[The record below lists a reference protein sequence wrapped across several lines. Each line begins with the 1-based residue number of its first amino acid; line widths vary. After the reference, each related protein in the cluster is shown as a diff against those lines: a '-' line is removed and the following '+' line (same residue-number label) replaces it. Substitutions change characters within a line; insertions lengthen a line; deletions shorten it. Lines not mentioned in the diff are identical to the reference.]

1 MINNYTITYIYILDI
16 KLGGIHM
23 PEQYLTTKQIASSLQ
38 MTELQVR
45 NLIKTGQLPASKLG
59 HRSYRIKESDFE
71 SYMESKKT
79 IILDN

>member
-1 MINNYTITYIYILDI
+1 
-16 KLGGIHM
+16 M
-23 PEQYLTTKQIASSLQ
+23 PEKYLTTKQIATSLQ

-45 NLIKTGQLPASKLG
+45 SIIKKGDLPASKLG

>member
-1 MINNYTITYIYILDI
+1 
-16 KLGGIHM
+16 M
-23 PEQYLTTKQIASSLQ
+23 PEKYLTTKQIATSLQ
-38 MTELQVR
+38 MSELQVR
-45 NLIKTGQLPASKLG
+45 IIIKKGDLPASKLG